1 MHLSHNL
8 EAMKNTKANPERKI
22 LIAKV
27 ILSFR
32 LPNDIDE
39 VYCSGIENDTP
50 EWTESIEKAK
60 GFSNLEA
67 AIKSAR
73 KYDGYVILF

>member
-1 MHLSHNL
+1 
-8 EAMKNTKANPERKI
+8 MKKHKAVPRRKI

-27 ILSFR
+27 IPSRR

-39 VYCSGIENDTP
+39 VYCARIKKDIP
-50 EWTESIEKAK
+50 EWTETIEKAK